1 MALAGRVALVTGG
14 SRGLGLAMARELGL
28 HGCSVVLLARDAQEL
43 RRARE
48 DVVARTYATVRTIVC
63 DVTER
68 AEVERAVS
76 QVIDELGS
84 IDLLINNA
92 GVIQVGP
99 LEHMTAEDFEQALA
113 VHVWGPLYATLAAVP
128 HMRAQGGGR
137 IVNISSIGGKVAVPH
152 MLPYVTSKF
161 ALVGL
166 SRGLRAALARDGIHV
181 TTVCPGLMRTG
192 SQTHAQFKGHH
203 DEELRWFTLAAALPV
218 SSMDAERAARKI
230 VAAARDGLPEV
241 TLSWQARALAGA
253 SAVAP
258 GLTAWALTAVQDLLP
273 GPSGPWR
280 AGAGSGAA
288 AHPVR
293 VHDPHRPRRPPQ
305 QRSGRTALVSSFSA
319 R

>member
-1 MALAGRVALVTGG
+1 
-14 SRGLGLAMARELGL
+14 
-28 HGCSVVLLARDAQEL
+28 
-43 RRARE
+43 
-48 DVVARTYATVRTIVC
+48 
-63 DVTER
+63 
-68 AEVERAVS
+68 
-76 QVIDELGS
+76 
-84 IDLLINNA
+84 
-92 GVIQVGP
+92 
-99 LEHMTAEDFEQALA
+99 
-113 VHVWGPLYATLAAVP
+113 
-128 HMRAQGGGR
+128 
-137 IVNISSIGGKVAVPH
+137 

-273 GPSGPWR
+273 GPSGAPDAGRGVQGQDLEPPHIPSVFTTLIDR
-280 AGAGSGAA
+280 AA
-288 AHPVR
+288 
-293 VHDPHRPRRPPQ
+293 RRNNE
-305 QRSGRTALVSSFSA
+305 ADELH
-319 R
+319 